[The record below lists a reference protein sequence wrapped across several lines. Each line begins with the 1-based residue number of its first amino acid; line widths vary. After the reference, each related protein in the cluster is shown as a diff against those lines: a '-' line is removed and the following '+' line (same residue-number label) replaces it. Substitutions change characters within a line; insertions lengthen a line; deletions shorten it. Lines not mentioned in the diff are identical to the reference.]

1 MVIVI
6 NTSVKRFNY
15 IVNGVLSIFNMKHG
29 IAKRLLLLILFFSS
43 VITVMLSGVQ
53 LLIDYKLELNT
64 INNRLDEIETSY
76 KGSIEASLWNVDVK
90 QLGIQMGGIKHLPD
104 IDAVVVLEVGNGSD
118 LIDLKKGEL
127 TGNGLQRRY
136 MLYRDDGNEN
146 IHIGDLYIEA
156 SLTAVYQRLFNKAL
170 TIILVQGIKTF
181 FVSFFILYVF
191 YRLVT
196 RHIIHIER
204 FLRNISMHESFSS
217 LELSRKP
224 NIKSDE
230 LDHLVTAYNSMIM
243 DLRRSY
249 DDIRTVNKQ
258 LKKDIVARKQA
269 QAEVKLLNDELE
281 NRVLLRTAE
290 LEAANKEL
298 NSFCYSVSHD
308 LRAPLRRVEGFRR
321 TFSEEFSS
329 RLDPQSMHCL
339 SRMEACTSEM
349 NAMIDSFLVL
359 SKSTSAEL
367 NIEDVNLSEVAN
379 RVIHQLVESDG
390 SRNVAVTIQKNIVI
404 PCDARLVELLL
415 TNLLDNAWKY
425 SSKNSEAAISFYRR
439 KKKGEYIYIVEDNGA
454 GFNMEF
460 ADNLFSPFTRLH
472 KLSDFQGVGIGLATV
487 KRVVARHGG
496 RVWAESAV
504 GEGAKFH
511 FTLSPP
517 KFTLQ
522 GET

>member
-1 MVIVI
+1 MS
-6 NTSVKRFNY
+6 SVLRILKFFSDKLFRRY
-15 IVNGVLSIFNMKHG
+15 SIGKT
-29 IAKRLLLLILFFSS
+29 LLLSILFFSS
-43 VITVMLSGVQ
+43 LITVLLTGAQ
-53 LLIDYKLELNT
+53 LFIDYKIELKDLNSRF
-64 INNRLDEIETSY
+64 NEIERSY
-76 KGSIEASLWNVDVK
+76 KNSIEASLWDVDRD
-90 QLGIQMGGIKHLPD
+90 QLNIQLEGIKQLPD
-104 IDAVVVLEVGNGSD
+104 IELVSVKESQDVESAIFIVKGESTGLSVKKVY
-118 LIDLKKGEL
+118 DLKHF
-127 TGNGLQRRY
+127 
-136 MLYRDDGNEN
+136 DGDETFS
-146 IHIGDLYIEA
+146 IGSLAVES

-170 TIILVQGIKTF
+170 TIMLVQGIKTF

-196 RHIIHIER
+196 RHIISIEQ
-204 FLRNISMHESFSS
+204 FLRNINMRESFSS

-230 LDHLVTAYNSMIM
+230 LDHLVSAYNSMII

-321 TFSEEFSS
+321 TFAEEFSS
-329 RLDPQSMHCL
+329 RLDPQGMHYL

>member
-6 NTSVKRFNY
+6 NTFVKIFSE
-15 IVNGVLSIFNMKHG
+15 IVNGVLSVFNIGHG
-29 IAKRLLLLILFFSS
+29 IAKRLLLLILFFSF
-43 VITVMLSGVQ
+43 VITVVLSGVQ

-90 QLGIQMGGIKHLPD
+90 QLGIQMDGIKHLPD
-104 IDAVVVLEVGNGSD
+104 IDAVVVLEVGNSSD
-118 LIDLKKGEL
+118 LINLKKGEL
-127 TGNGLQRRY
+127 TDSGLQRRY
-136 MLYRDDGNEN
+136 MLYRIDGNEN

-170 TIILVQGIKTF
+170 TIMLVQGIKTF

-196 RHIIHIER
+196 RHIISIEQ
-204 FLRNISMHESFSS
+204 FLRNMNMRESFSS

-230 LDHLVTAYNSMIM
+230 LDHLVGAYNSMIV

-329 RLDPQSMHCL
+329 RLDPQGMHYL

-390 SRNVAVTIQKNIVI
+390 SRNVSVTIQKNIVI

-425 SSKNSEAAISFYRR
+425 SSKNSEAVISFYRR

-460 ADNLFSPFTRLH
+460 ADSLFSPFTRLH

>member
-1 MVIVI
+1 VIESLVADI
-6 NTSVKRFNY
+6 KNKITFTLARV
-15 IVNGVLSIFNMKHG
+15 VNSKS
-29 IAKRLLLLILFFSS
+29 IAKTLLLWIVFFSS
-43 VITVMLSGVQ
+43 LITITLSAVQ
-53 LLIDYKLELNT
+53 LFIDYQLEVDA
-64 INNRLDEIETSY
+64 INKRLDEIESSY
-76 KGSIEASLWNVDVK
+76 KGIVEASLWNVDVE
-90 QLGIQMGGIKHLPD
+90 QLEIQMDAIKRLPD
-104 IDAVVVLEVGNGSD
+104 IESVIVQELGGSNGA
-118 LIDLKKGEL
+118 ITLKKGVLKSVEQ
-127 TGNGLQRRY
+127 QRKY
-136 MLYRDDGNEN
+136 MLARVDGDEE
-146 IHIGDLYIEA
+146 IHIGDLYVEVSINA
-156 SLTAVYQRLFNKAL
+156 IYQRLFNKAL
-170 TIILVQGIKTF
+170 TIMLVQGIKTF

-329 RLDPQSMHCL
+329 RLDPQSMHYL

>member
-1 MVIVI
+1 MS
-6 NTSVKRFNY
+6 SVLRILKFFSDKLFRRY
-15 IVNGVLSIFNMKHG
+15 SIGKT
-29 IAKRLLLLILFFSS
+29 LLLSILFFSS
-43 VITVMLSGVQ
+43 LITVLLTGAQ
-53 LLIDYKLELNT
+53 LFIDYKIELKDLNSRF
-64 INNRLDEIETSY
+64 NEIERSY
-76 KGSIEASLWNVDVK
+76 KNSIEASLWDVDRD
-90 QLGIQMGGIKHLPD
+90 QLNIQLEGIKQLPD
-104 IDAVVVLEVGNGSD
+104 IELVSVKESQDVESAIFIVKGESTGLSVKKVY
-118 LIDLKKGEL
+118 DLKHF
-127 TGNGLQRRY
+127 
-136 MLYRDDGNEN
+136 DGDETFS
-146 IHIGDLYIEA
+146 IGSLAVES

-170 TIILVQGIKTF
+170 TIMLVQGIKTF

-196 RHIIHIER
+196 RHIISIEQ
-204 FLRNISMHESFSS
+204 FLRNINMRESFSS

-230 LDHLVTAYNSMIM
+230 LDHLVSAYNSMII

-329 RLDPQSMHCL
+329 RLDPQGMHYL

>member
-1 MVIVI
+1 MIESLVADIKNKIAFTLARV
-6 NTSVKRFNY
+6 
-15 IVNGVLSIFNMKHG
+15 VNSKS
-29 IAKRLLLLILFFSS
+29 IAKTLLLWIVFFSS
-43 VITVMLSGVQ
+43 LITITLSAVQ
-53 LLIDYKLELNT
+53 LFIDYQLEVDA
-64 INNRLDEIETSY
+64 INKRLDEIESSY
-76 KGSIEASLWNVDVK
+76 KGIVEASLWNVDVE
-90 QLGIQMGGIKHLPD
+90 QLEIQMDAIKRLPD
-104 IDAVVVLEVGNGSD
+104 IESVIVQELGGSNGA
-118 LIDLKKGEL
+118 ITLKKGVLKSIEQ
-127 TGNGLQRRY
+127 QRKY
-136 MLYRDDGNEN
+136 MLTRVDGDEE
-146 IHIGDLYIEA
+146 IHIGDLYVEVSINA
-156 SLTAVYQRLFNKAL
+156 IYQRLFNKAL
-170 TIILVQGIKTF
+170 TIMLVQGVKTF

-196 RHIIHIER
+196 RHIISIEQ
-204 FLRNISMHESFSS
+204 FLRNINMRESFSS

-230 LDHLVTAYNSMIM
+230 LDHLVSAYNSMII

-329 RLDPQSMHCL
+329 RLDPQGMHYL

-522 GET
+522 DEI

>member
-1 MVIVI
+1 MFF
-6 NTSVKRFNY
+6 TRSH
-15 IVNGVLSIFNMKHG
+15 SIGKS
-29 IAKRLLLLILFFSS
+29 LLLWIVFFSS
-43 VITVMLSGVQ
+43 LITVFLSGIQ
-53 LLIDYKLELNT
+53 LFVDYSLELKT
-64 INNRLDEIETSY
+64 INSRLDEIENSY
-76 KGSIEASLWNVDVK
+76 KASIAASLWNVDRE
-90 QLGIQMGGIKHLPD
+90 QLNIQVEGIKRLPD
-104 IDAVVVLEVGNGSD
+104 INAIVIKESQNIENAIYIEEGVLSDFNSD
-118 LIDLKKGEL
+118 L
-127 TGNGLQRRY
+127 RREY
-136 MLYRDDGNEN
+136 SLNRLEGGEN

-170 TIILVQGIKTF
+170 TIMLVQGIKTF

-196 RHIIHIER
+196 RHIISIEQ
-204 FLRNISMHESFSS
+204 FLRNINMRESFSS

-224 NIKSDE
+224 NVKSDE
-230 LDHLVTAYNSMIM
+230 LDHLVSAYNSMIV

-329 RLDPQSMHCL
+329 RLDPQGMHYL

-379 RVIHQLVESDG
+379 RVIHQLVEPDG

-522 GET
+522 DEI

>member
-1 MVIVI
+1 MADIKNKITFTLARV
-6 NTSVKRFNY
+6 
-15 IVNGVLSIFNMKHG
+15 VNSKS
-29 IAKRLLLLILFFSS
+29 IAKTLLLWIVFFSS
-43 VITVMLSGVQ
+43 LITITLSAVQ
-53 LLIDYKLELNT
+53 LFIDYQLEVDA
-64 INNRLDEIETSY
+64 INKRLDEIESSY
-76 KGSIEASLWNVDVK
+76 KGIVEASLWNVDVE
-90 QLGIQMGGIKHLPD
+90 QLEIQMDAIKRLPD
-104 IDAVVVLEVGNGSD
+104 IESVIVQELGGSNGA
-118 LIDLKKGEL
+118 ITLKKGVLKSVEQ
-127 TGNGLQRRY
+127 QRKY
-136 MLYRDDGNEN
+136 MLARVDGDEE
-146 IHIGDLYIEA
+146 IHIGDLYVEVSINA
-156 SLTAVYQRLFNKAL
+156 IYQRLFNKAL
-170 TIILVQGIKTF
+170 TIMLVQGIKTF

-224 NIKSDE
+224 NIKNDE
-230 LDHLVTAYNSMIM
+230 LDHLVSAYNSMII

-329 RLDPQSMHCL
+329 RLDPQGMHYL